1 MSKLDKLPVKQEVI
15 NKLASGESQNSIAG
29 QVGVH
34 RSTISRFKDKNEE
47 IIEKEKSSLIELLP
61 TAREYAQ
68 KRLHTGKRLAD
79 IEADENRP
87 NTTIYKEPKDVTSAQ
102 KDIHKIATNVLQI
115 SGILKPN
122 TIHVGDD
129 NSQHVTISPSYQQF
143 LDFQAMN
150 GAGQPYHDEIGS
162 KNGEKMLEDSD
173 GGNQ

>member
-1 MSKLDKLPVKQEVI
+1 MSKSDKLPVKQEVV
-15 NKLASGESQNSIAG
+15 NKLASGESQDSIAE

-47 IIEKEKSSLIELLP
+47 IIEKEKSSLIGLLP

-102 KDIHKIATNVLQI
+102 KDIHKIATNILQI

-129 NSQHVTISPSYQQF
+129 NSQTVVISESYQKY
-143 LDFQAMN
+143 LDFQN
-150 GAGQPYHDEIGS
+150 N
-162 KNGEKMLEDSD
+162 NGEKMPEDSD
-173 GGNQ
+173 GGN